1 MYAYFG
7 GIERQGFGATLV
19 KYHNN
24 SVNKQE
30 MLQNALYT
38 REINRLILGVRTC

>member
-19 KYHNN
+19 KYHNI

-38 REINRLILGVRTC
+38 REINRLILGIRTC